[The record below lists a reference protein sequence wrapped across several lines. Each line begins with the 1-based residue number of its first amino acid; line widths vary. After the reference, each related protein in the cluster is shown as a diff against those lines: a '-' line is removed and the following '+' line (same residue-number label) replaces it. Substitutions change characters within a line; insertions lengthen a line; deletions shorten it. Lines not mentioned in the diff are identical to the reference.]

1 MLRRLHIENL
11 AVVESATLDFHNG
24 LNVITGSTGAG
35 KSLIVGAVNLLL
47 GEKGNAELIRSGAD
61 EALVSATFTVP
72 STGAIEITRRISR
85 AGRSS
90 VTINDHTTT

>member
-11 AVVESATLDFHNG
+11 AVVESATLDFKNG

-47 GEKGNAELIRSGAD
+47 G
-61 EALVSATFTVP
+61 
-72 STGAIEITRRISR
+72 
-85 AGRSS
+85 
-90 VTINDHTTT
+90 